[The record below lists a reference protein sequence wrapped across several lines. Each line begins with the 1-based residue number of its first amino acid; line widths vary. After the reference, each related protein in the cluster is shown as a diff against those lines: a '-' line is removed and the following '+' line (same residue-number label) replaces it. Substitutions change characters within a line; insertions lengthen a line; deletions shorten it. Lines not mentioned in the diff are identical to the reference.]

1 MPCSRRISGS
11 SSTFPNS
18 IRALVKQRRRWSSGG
33 IYVLV
38 TKGPKLLRNPIRNFR
53 MMPVVLDYGISI
65 VWSFLYWISMT
76 LFVLTQIYFA
86 ATQNWERF
94 WHNWYMVGIF
104 VAIQMVVGL
113 VQLTAAS
120 YYNDG
125 GKTLKYIVFAPWYML
140 VYWMV
145 NTWTVVYEFIPT
157 LAQDLDASRRRCVEV
172 AGTLRPACRTS
183 ARAIRDGPS

>member
-1 MPCSRRISGS
+1 MRH
-11 SSTFPNS
+11 
-18 IRALVKQRRRWSSGG
+18 
-33 IYVLV
+33 
-38 TKGPKLLRNPIRNFR
+38 PIRNFR
-53 MMPVVLDYGISI
+53 MMPVILDYALSI
-65 VWSFLYWISMT
+65 VWSFLYWVSMA

-86 ATQNWERF
+86 GDQDWERF

-157 LAQDLDASRRRCVEV
+157 SRKVWAPRDGGAWKSPNAPTACRI
-172 AGTLRPACRTS
+172 RPAPE
-183 ARAIRDGPS
+183 GPS